1 MYSYE
6 RDLYERNS
14 EVMNKL
20 YVVSSSAD
28 LHVLVQTSEVG
39 QKYTEVEK
47 RNLQELVGFSDQ
59 LANFREKP
67 FNSMSISDR
76 CITLNDTNYNF
87 FNSHSW
93 AINISNQRVKGSQLE
108 EMDSDDES
116 SESEGE
122 EVNDKNKK
130 VVKYKIHSI
139 KNLQWTK
146 RQILIV
152 SLQEFD

>member
-28 LHVLVQTSEVG
+28 LHVLVQTPEVG

-47 RNLQELVGFSDQ
+47 RNLQELSGFSDQ
-59 LANFREKP
+59 LADFREKP

-93 AINISNQRVKGSQLE
+93 PVNISNTRIKGSQLE
-108 EMDSDDES
+108 EVDSDDES
-116 SESEGE
+116 EESEGE
-122 EVNDKNKK
+122 EANDKNKK

-146 RQILIV
+146 R
-152 SLQEFD
+152 